1 MRDVIERWAV
11 IGAALL
17 YFFARPSWESV
28 AVLALLVGA
37 TALREWREHDAE
49 DIRES
54 LRTHETALAEVE
66 KALRR
71 HGEKL
76 DGLQAAPKATRPPL

>member
-1 MRDVIERWAV
+1 MKDALERLAGV
-11 IGAALL
+11 CAALL

-37 TALREWREHDAE
+37 TVLREWREHEAE
-49 DIRES
+49 DIREA
-54 LRTHETALAEVE
+54 LRTHEAALAEVD
-66 KALRR
+66 KAIQR

>member
-1 MRDVIERWAV
+1 MRDVIERWAGV
-11 IGAALL
+11 GAALL

-37 TALREWREHDAE
+37 SVLREWREHEAE
-49 DIRES
+49 DVREA
-54 LRTHETALAEVE
+54 LRTHEAALAEVN
-66 KALRR
+66 KAIQR

-76 DGLQAAPKATRPPL
+76 DGLQAAPKATRPPM